1 MNGRLLTVRGTSR
14 PRPSPANADERRSTA
29 ATAGNAGDFLG
40 YQWSHPAAA
49 GFIQFLLAAL
59 LLLGCLPFVV
69 EAATTPSGIEVE
81 AGVGGTPRAGFV
93 TPVSLRLSAGSQLP
107 GDGWVAVAAEDP
119 DGQWVQSPPVRLK
132 PVAAGDAA
140 ARLLV
145 KLGRRGG
152 DLRIVTL
159 AKTAAPG
166 TAPADG
172 PANQQPAVVEQ
183 ISLGSVFESTQE
195 LLLVLGTLTNA
206 DRATRLAA
214 QEDGSRA
221 QVVTLDPNA
230 PTTSGALPAS
240 CGPAGLTYDA
250 IDRVI
255 VCGRAVAAGGFEQ
268 QLADLDA
275 WVQLGG
281 ELVLVAGMSLPDMVA
296 ASPIAASWL
305 PGSFD
310 RLVPL
315 RRAAAIETYARA
327 SRPLDRDVVDALRVP
342 LFKTDPPLDGV
353 VEVAAGGAASD
364 PALVVRRAHGFGR
377 ITWVGLDLDSR
388 PFQNWPGTDSLL
400 LELLDRGRPSGSSGR
415 AGEIRRGGLD
425 LTGQLRLAIDR
436 YPGVAAIPFELI
448 ALIGLLYVAA
458 LYPFDWWLASRD
470 ARRSWVAWISLP
482 LIVAG
487 FTVVAWQTA
496 RRYRATTGNMQ
507 TTAIID
513 VDQAGGFARSLGFA
527 GVWAAEND
535 QFTITATAAG
545 PVQADLARTAISW
558 FAAPGRSLG
567 GPDAVTPHPSLAAAD
582 YRFGRSAAVLQQV
595 PLAAASS
602 RLFEALCCGPAT
614 AKPISSTLD
623 RTGQGTLRGGLENR
637 LDAVFDNCVLVHGG
651 WLYDVGRLGPGDR
664 FDLESGRGP
673 RSLAAAL
680 TRRQTVKDRSV
691 PSRWDA
697 DDRDI
702 DRILE
707 VAGLYAAAGGAGYT
721 GLELGRLARFD
732 LSRLLGLERAILIGR
747 GPATISWKVRPDQ
760 QDEPIDAEA
769 NATTFWRIVLP
780 VAD

>member
-1 MNGRLLTVRGTSR
+1 MTGRFLTGREKSR
-14 PRPSPANADERRSTA
+14 PWPWPANAEERRPTV
-29 ATAGNAGDFLG
+29 ATPENVEGFRG
-40 YQWSHPAAA
+40 YQWSHLAAT
-49 GFIQFLLAAL
+49 GFLQILLVAL
-59 LLLGCLPFVV
+59 LLLGCLPSVV
-69 EAATTPSGIEVE
+69 EAVTTPSGIEVE
-81 AGVGGTPRAGFV
+81 VGVGGTPRAGFV
-93 TPVSLRLSAGSQLP
+93 TPVSLRLSAGSQLL
-107 GDGWVAVAAEDP
+107 GDGQVAVAAEDP
-119 DGQWVQSPPVRLK
+119 DGQWVQSPPVRLSA
-132 PVAAGDAA
+132 VADGGKA

-159 AKTAAPG
+159 AATAAP
-166 TAPADG
+166 PDD
-172 PANQQPAVVEQ
+172 PANQQPAVVEK
-183 ISLGSVFESTQE
+183 ISLDSVFESTQE
-195 LLLVLGTLTNA
+195 LLLVLGSLTNA

-221 QVVTLDPNA
+221 RVVILEPNA

-255 VCGRAVAAGGFEQ
+255 VCGQAVAAGGFEQ
-268 QLADLDA
+268 QLTDLDE

-281 ELVLVAGMSLPDMVA
+281 ELVLVAGMSLPEMVA

-305 PGSFD
+305 PGHFD

-342 LFKTDPPLDGV
+342 LFKAEPALNGM
-353 VEVAAGGAASD
+353 VEVAAGGSASD
-364 PALVVRRAHGFGR
+364 PALVVRRAHGFGC

-400 LELLDRGRPSGSSGR
+400 LELLNRGRPSGSSGR
-415 AGEIRRGGLD
+415 AGEARRGGLD

-436 YPGVAAIPFELI
+436 YPDVAAIPFELI

-487 FTVVAWQTA
+487 FTVVGWQTA
-496 RRYRATTGNMQ
+496 KRYRATTAKTQ
-507 TTAIID
+507 TTAVID

-535 QFTITATAAG
+535 QFTITAAATG
-545 PVQADLARTAISW
+545 PVQANPAETAISW

-567 GPDAVTPHPSLAAAD
+567 GPDALTPHPSLAAAD
-582 YRFGRSAAVLQQV
+582 YRFSRSAATLEQV
-595 PLAAASS
+595 PQAAASS
-602 RLFEALCCGPAT
+602 RLFEALWCGPAT
-614 AKPISSTLD
+614 AEPIRSTLD
-623 RTGQGTLRGGLENR
+623 RTGQGTLSGGLQNR
-637 LDAVFDNCVLVHGG
+637 LDVTLDDCVLVHGG
-651 WLYDVGRLGPGDR
+651 WLYDVGRLGPGDQ

-691 PSRWDA
+691 PARWNA

-702 DRILE
+702 DRIIE

-721 GLELGRLARFD
+721 GLELGRLGRFD

-747 GPATISWKVRPDQ
+747 GPAAISWQVRPDQ
-760 QDEPIDAEA
+760 QAKPIDAGV
-769 NATTFWRIVLP
+769 NTTTLWRVVLP